1 MSHVGVIIEPSGP
14 TMYGQKGFS
23 GSQVGMEMEQKW
35 GDGSKG
41 ESANREE
48 KKKEITCPWS
58 WHMQTYWQHFLIDLL
73 GPFVAI
79 GNMFQQ

>member
-14 TMYGQKGFS
+14 TMYGHKGFS

-48 KKKEITCPWS
+48 KKKEITCS
-58 WHMQTYWQHFLIDLL
+58 
-73 GPFVAI
+73 
-79 GNMFQQ
+79 